1 MYLPWSARQ
10 NERTCAGC
18 GYAWRVPRQFA
29 HKNVVSVWGA
39 TSGLRSR
46 AIGGPSNVDLQAGMA
61 IAEQAASFRAC
72 PKWFSAVFAASYPV
86 LTGAMS
92 RVTN

>member
-10 NERTCAGC
+10 YERTCASC

-46 AIGGPSNVDLQAGMA
+46 TLGGPSEVDLQAGMA

-72 PKWFSAVFAASYPV
+72 PKCGSVQYSQRPV
-86 LTGAMS
+86 
-92 RVTN
+92 RP